1 MSLRVLIVDDDF
13 INRKLIQA
21 LLKRHPELVGEVLE
35 ADNGSEALKILR
47 ERSDIGLVLLDI
59 LMPVLDG
66 KEFLKIFRSDPANSR
81 IPVIVLSTDDTQK
94 TTVLNLGAEDFII
107 KPIGE
112 EELIARI
119 RHWTQ
124 PIEGQK

>member
-47 ERSDIGLVLLDI
+47 ERPDIGLVLLDI

-112 EELIARI
+112 EELISRI

-124 PIEGQK
+124 PVE

>member
-1 MSLRVLIVDDDF
+1 MSMKVLIVDDDF

-21 LLKRHPELVGEVLE
+21 LLKRHSDLVGTIVE
-35 ADNGSEALKILR
+35 ANDGSEALKALK
-47 ERSDIGLVLLDI
+47 EHPDIGLILLDI

-94 TTVLNLGAEDFII
+94 STVLNLGAEDFII

-112 EELIARI
+112 EELVDRI
-119 RHWTQ
+119 RYWTQ
-124 PIEGQK
+124 S

>member
-1 MSLRVLIVDDDF
+1 MSLKVLVVDDDF

-21 LLKRHPELVGEVLE
+21 LLKRHPELIGEVLE
-35 ADNGSEALKILR
+35 AENGSDALAVLR
-47 ERSDIGLVLLDI
+47 DHSDINLILLDI

-66 KEFLKIFRSDPANSR
+66 KEFLKIFRSDQDNSK

-94 TTVLNLGAEDFII
+94 SQVLELGAEDFII

-112 EELIARI
+112 EELMERI
-119 RHWTQ
+119 IYWTQ
-124 PIEGQK
+124 P

>member
-1 MSLRVLIVDDDF
+1 MSLKVLIVDDDF

-21 LLKRHPELVGEVLE
+21 LLKRHPELIGEMLE
-35 ADNGSEALKILR
+35 ADNGSEALKVLKEHPDVNVI
-47 ERSDIGLVLLDI
+47 LLDI

-66 KEFLKIFRSDPANSR
+66 KEFLKIFRSDPENSK

-94 TTVLNLGAEDFII
+94 STVLDLGAEDFII

-112 EELIARI
+112 EDLIERI
-119 RHWTQ
+119 QYWTQ
-124 PIEGQK
+124 AG